1 AYWFAKTPKELD
13 IKQAAFLAALTSEPT
28 SMGRRIRR
36 AGGLDPQSADR
47 VDIILRAMTRDH
59 VISKDDLAAAREQ
72 SMHFSSSALRQEI

>member
-1 AYWFAKTPKELD
+1 
-13 IKQAAFLAALTSEPT
+13 
-28 SMGRRIRR
+28 MGRRIRR